1 MDSDRLADR
10 LFQDTIGAL
19 EMFSVYLGDQLGY
32 YRAMAGGQWFTAGDL
47 AGRTGTAARYC
58 EEWLSHQAVR
68 EIVEVEDVRVRPRRY
83 RLPAEHVEVLGDPDS
98 LLNGVGNAIN
108 LARYGRRLPDLVA
121 AYRTGEA
128 PPPLPWAPE
137 GRPEMNRAVFR
148 NLLGRQWL
156 PSLPAIDQRLRKPGA
171 RVADVACGTGWSSIA
186 IALAYPQVSV
196 DGSDL
201 DAHAIEEA
209 RRHARDSGVAGRV
222 RFEVGDAAGLGAGR
236 RYDLVTIIE
245 ALHDMARP
253 VAVLRGMRETLTD
266 GGSVLVIDTRA
277 EDEFTLPATEYEQL
291 EFGYSLVTCLPD
303 AMGPGSAATGMVMR
317 PSTLRGYAAE
327 AGFAEVRVL
336 PIDTPYWRFYE
347 LTT

>member
-1 MDSDRLADR
+1 VGV
-10 LFQDTIGAL
+10 Q
-19 EMFSVYLGDQLGY
+19 
-32 YRAMAGGQWFTAGDL
+32 
-47 AGRTGTAARYC
+47 
-58 EEWLSHQAVR
+58 
-68 EIVEVEDVRVRPRRY
+68 PRRY
-83 RLPAEHVEVLGDPDS
+83 RLPAEHVGVLADPDS
-98 LLNGVGNAIN
+98 LLNGVANAIN
-108 LARYGRRLPDLVA
+108 LARYARRLPDLVA
-121 AYRTGEA
+121 AYRSGEA

-156 PSLPAIDQRLRKPGA
+156 PSLPEIDQRLRKPGA

-186 IALAYPQVSV
+186 VALAYPHVSV

-201 DAHAIEEA
+201 DADAIEQA
-209 RRHARDSGVAGRV
+209 RRHARDTGVAGRV
-222 RFEVGDAAGLGAGR
+222 SFEVGDAAGLGGGR

-253 VAVLRGMRETLTD
+253 VAVLRGIRETLTD

-303 AMGPGSAATGMVMR
+303 AMGPDSAATGMVMR
-317 PSTLRGYAAE
+317 PSTLRRYAAE
-327 AGFAEVRVL
+327 AGFAGVRVL